1 MEYPALVVYYT
12 MCLISAKAIT
22 KTWRGR
28 LRHKQRE
35 KYTLEQMLNMVSEK
49 DKQSVLKDYCSL
61 EIINQ
66 YEERKKQRYLNR
78 LELAKITK
86 KLHIPEDMN
95 REIISF
101 TFWKTSY

>member
-35 KYTLEQMLNMVSEK
+35 KYTLEQ
-49 DKQSVLKDYCSL
+49 SVLKDYCCL
-61 EIINQ
+61 EIMNQ
-66 YEERKKQRYLNR
+66 HEKYKKLRYFNR
-78 LELAKITK
+78 LEIAKMTK
-86 KLHIPEDMN
+86 RLHIPEDIN

-101 TFWKTSY
+101 TFWKISY

>member
-1 MEYPALVVYYT
+1 MEYPALVLYYT

-28 LRHKQRE
+28 LRRQQRE

-49 DKQSVLKDYCSL
+49 DRQAVLKDYCSL

-78 LELAKITK
+78 LELSKITK

-101 TFWKTSY
+101 TFWRISY